1 MKLTWEPLTLKL
13 ATAFNIAH
21 GSYTERYNVLA
32 RLESDGLVGLGEAP
46 VVPYL
51 GESREGVMDTLARSA
66 DVLGDDPWLIEDI
79 LARLPVGSAAAR
91 SAVSLTLYD
100 LHGQRLGQPLW
111 RVLGLNP
118 ARAPQTSVTI
128 GIDTPEV
135 MAAQARALNAPIL
148 KVKLGSPDDV
158 RLVQAVREAT
168 TAAIRV
174 DANAGWT
181 RDTAAALLPRLA
193 ELDIEFVEQPLAAE
207 DWEGL
212 RWLRERSPLPLF
224 ADEAVRSTA
233 DVARLAGAVDGV
245 VVKLAKFGGIR
256 EALRAID
263 LAHAL
268 DMQVML
274 SCMVESTLGVSAA
287 SHLAPLAEYA
297 DLDGP
302 LLIANDP
309 FQGLAYD
316 GARLVL
322 PTGPG
327 LGVTPRG

>member
-1 MKLTWEPLTLKL
+1 MKLTWEPLTLRL

-21 GSYTERYNVLA
+21 GSFTERHNVLA
-32 RLESDGLVGLGEAP
+32 RLNVDGMVGLGEAP

-51 GESREGVMDTLARSA
+51 GESRDGVIDYLRHAT
-66 DVLGDDPWLIEDI
+66 DHLGDDPWLIEDI
-79 LARLPVGSAAAR
+79 LSRLPPGSAAGR
-91 SAVSLTLYD
+91 SAISLALYD

-118 ARAPQTSVTI
+118 TAIPLTSITI

-135 MAAQARALNAPIL
+135 MAEQARALQTPIL
-148 KVKLGSPDDV
+148 KIKLGSPDDLGLV
-158 RLVQAVREAT
+158 RAIRAVTDAV
-168 TAAIRV
+168 IRV

-181 RDTAAALLPRLA
+181 REQADRLIPQLA
-193 ELDIEFVEQPLAAE
+193 DLGVEFVEQPLAP
-207 DWEGL
+207 DDLDGL
-212 RWLRERSPLPLF
+212 RWLKTRSTLPIF
-224 ADEAVRSTA
+224 ADETVRSA
-233 DVARLAGAVDGV
+233 RDVARLAGVVDGV

-268 DMQVML
+268 EMRVML
-274 SCMVESTLGVSAA
+274 SCMVESTLGVTAA
-287 SHLAPLAEYA
+287 SHLAPLCEYV

-309 FQGLAYD
+309 FSGLRYD
-316 GARLVL
+316 GARLIL
-322 PTGPG
+322 PTAPG
-327 LGVTPRG
+327 LGVA